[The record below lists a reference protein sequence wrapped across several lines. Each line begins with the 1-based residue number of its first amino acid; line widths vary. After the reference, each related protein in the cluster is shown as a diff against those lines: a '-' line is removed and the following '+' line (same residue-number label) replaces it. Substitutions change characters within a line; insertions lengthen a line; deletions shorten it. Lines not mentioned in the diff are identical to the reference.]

1 MELILNIYNK
11 DRSIEKT
18 YKKQDYEVLYGAVED
33 LLNLLDLENI
43 NMDKTEDLIGVI
55 TRLLRSRTEVIEP
68 LLFDI
73 FEGLT
78 AEELRRAKTVDI
90 ANVLCGVAGFSFD
103 QLKTLV
109 FRKRR

>member
-1 MELILNIYNK
+1 MELVLHIYNK

-33 LLNLLDLENI
+33 LLNLLDIESVNL
-43 NMDKTEDLIGVI
+43 DKTDDLVGVLM
-55 TRLLRSRTEVIEP
+55 RLLRSRTEVIEP

-73 FEGLT
+73 FDGLT
-78 AEELRRAKTVDI
+78 AEELRRAKTVDV
-90 ANVLCGVAGFSFD
+90 ANVLCGVAGFSLD
-103 QLKTLV
+103 QLKTLI